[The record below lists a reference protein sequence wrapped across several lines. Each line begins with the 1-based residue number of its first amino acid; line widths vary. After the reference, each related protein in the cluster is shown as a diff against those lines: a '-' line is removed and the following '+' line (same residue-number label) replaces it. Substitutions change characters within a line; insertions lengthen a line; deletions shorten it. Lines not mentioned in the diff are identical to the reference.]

1 MFGCTTGKHEGQV
14 YIQTSEPYNR
24 AQENLAAR
32 IDDVGSN
39 AVAKKPRQVTWRPYL
54 TSSPSRTPTVVT
66 KDLAVWNPMEYPF
79 GKFHELL
86 VVTESS
92 KKIVSSTLHVT
103 TFVDISFFVQR
114 ASINNNFAGLTKDLQ
129 TNFKVALHACK

>member
-1 MFGCTTGKHEGQV
+1 MFGCTPGKHEGQV

-32 IDDVGSN
+32 IDDVSSN

-79 GKFHELL
+79 GKFHEML

-92 KKIVSSTLHVT
+92 KKILSSKLHVSK
-103 TFVDISFFVQR
+103 FVDISFFC
-114 ASINNNFAGLTKDLQ
+114 AKSNNKQQFCRTDRRSLEQ
-129 TNFKVALHACK
+129 F